1 MPQGLEK
8 PNNWIS
14 FVKQIYEEE
23 HDKNKD
29 YTYKQAMQDASE
41 RKGEMSTV
49 DKEKN
54 GGKRTKRMGTKRRGK
69 KGKKGKKTMKRRK

>member
-1 MPQGLEK
+1 MTQGIKK

-14 FVKQIYEEE
+14 FVQQIYEEE
-23 HDKNKD
+23 HDKNKNKN

-41 RKGEMSTV
+41 RKGEMSIV

-69 KGKKGKKTMKRRK
+69 KGKKTMKRRK

>member
-14 FVKQIYEEE
+14 FVKHIYEEE
-23 HDKNKD
+23 HKKNSD
-29 YTYKQAMQDASE
+29 YTYKQAMQDASA
-41 RKGEMSTV
+41 RKGEIVSN
-49 DKEKN
+49 EKN
-54 GGKRTKRMGTKRRGK
+54 GGKRNKRMGTKRRGK